1 LERSGPAADISG
13 TEQQTEI
20 IMTTIA
26 NAARVLFVVA
36 TVLGTTVACSTYVPA
51 DQQIAAE
58 IAAEPAYSAGN

>member
-1 LERSGPAADISG
+1 M
-13 TEQQTEI
+13 EI
-20 IMTTIA
+20 IMTKFA
-26 NAARVLFVVA
+26 NAARVFFVLA